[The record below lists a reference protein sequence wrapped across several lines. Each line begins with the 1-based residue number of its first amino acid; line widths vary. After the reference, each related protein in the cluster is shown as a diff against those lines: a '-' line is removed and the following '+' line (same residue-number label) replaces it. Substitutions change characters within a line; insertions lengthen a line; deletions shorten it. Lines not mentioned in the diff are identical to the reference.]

1 MKEEYLDKKDKNQ
14 SGNYNYLNIEQTK
27 KNLKMFEKDIGKLE
41 NISKG
46 TIKNLLLTS
55 IK

>member
-1 MKEEYLDKKDKNQ
+1 MITGFITDRLFKNWEINTLNLINYADK
-14 SGNYNYLNIEQTK
+14 
-27 KNLKMFEKDIGKLE
+27 GKLE

>member
-1 MKEEYLDKKDKNQ
+1 MITGFITDRLFKNWEINTLNLINYADK
-14 SGNYNYLNIEQTK
+14 
-27 KNLKMFEKDIGKLE
+27 GKLE
-41 NISKG
+41 NISKC